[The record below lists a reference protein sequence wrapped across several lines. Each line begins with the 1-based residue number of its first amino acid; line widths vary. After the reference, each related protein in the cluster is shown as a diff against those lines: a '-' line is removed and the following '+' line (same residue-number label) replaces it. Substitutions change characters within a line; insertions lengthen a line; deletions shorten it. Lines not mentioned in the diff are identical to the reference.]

1 MSMDSQDG
9 NIDGLENLSV
19 EEVAAADHPYTEATA
34 DTLAT
39 EELLYDGVDTIN
51 LLPQDE
57 ETPVDEFLH
66 NDDVPHD
73 DTIEDRLAQEEP
85 DPSSQVVHGDPLDG
99 SETPTD
105 PRADND

>member
-1 MSMDSQDG
+1 MSMDAQDG
-9 NIDGLENLSV
+9 NIDGLENLTK
-19 EEVAAADHPYTEATA
+19 EEAAAADNPYTEATA
-34 DTLAT
+34 DSLAT
-39 EELLYDGVDTIN
+39 EELLYDGVDTMS

-57 ETPVDEFLH
+57 EMPVDEFLH

-99 SETPTD
+99 SEIPED
-105 PRADND
+105 PRAGNA